1 MTGSSDG
8 RAATGRQQSG
18 GSSGG
23 KGLAGAHQQLCY
35 VVAGGSDFV
44 RCMSTQW
51 QPSALPDQ
59 AGHKQAV
66 LCSKDFALGVLQRA
80 LRHLL

>member
-1 MTGSSDG
+1 MKGGS
-8 RAATGRQQSG
+8 RAAA
-18 GSSGG
+18 SSGG

-35 VVAGGSDFV
+35 VVARGSDFM
-44 RCMSTQW
+44 RCMSAQW

-66 LCSKDFALGVLQRA
+66 LCSKDFALGALQRA
-80 LRHLL
+80 LRHLLRH